1 MLFRSFAGSDI
12 QGLVDVSVGDVWTAV
27 VNGLTIVF
35 ADRQADIFPVLSQ
48 GERVLLVGVS
58 DAGLLPEPGRVC
70 GELLVVGDSDAQ
82 DAVFINE
89 FPGRRGVESVTVV
102 VAATDSVD
110 AVLFGLYTNVYNQG
124 LGIPMSIAVLD
135 RGPVRER
142 SAAREFASPTL
153 NSDVSSVLMRD
164 GQAFGLF
171 EGDNRLVSD
180 EVVVELHGDVVRTV
194 ALSPTSGIDV
204 SLRDNRFWLERTAY
218 AFEQRQAIPG
228 SDAGGP
234 VWSWSRPVS
243 HQQSIMGSIAV
254 QVLFERS
261 LSGVTVA
268 REDVSTGSPGRLD
281 VQEGGGAPIPRIEGG
296 VEGGGTLGEELT
308 RTVTV
313 PNMHTVQAA
322 DVRVKRPVSPEY
334 PDAARRMDLGYVECP
349 VEVYVDE
356 SGSPYD
362 VELGGCPAVFHD
374 NARTALMRS
383 RWYPHRVN
391 GQKVAGVVVKHSRTD
406 RKSVV

>member
-1 MLFRSFAGSDI
+1 MVPRIGLVSLCGLMLGVAAHAQDPSLIAELAPEYSAPLYSSNNVGNATGIVLPQVSSRMSKNYNCVDFAGSDI

-204 SLRDNRFWLERTAY
+204 SLRDNRFWLERT
-218 AFEQRQAIPG
+218 
-228 SDAGGP
+228 
-234 VWSWSRPVS
+234 
-243 HQQSIMGSIAV
+243 
-254 QVLFERS
+254 
-261 LSGVTVA
+261 
-268 REDVSTGSPGRLD
+268 
-281 VQEGGGAPIPRIEGG
+281 
-296 VEGGGTLGEELT
+296 
-308 RTVTV
+308 
-313 PNMHTVQAA
+313 
-322 DVRVKRPVSPEY
+322 
-334 PDAARRMDLGYVECP
+334 
-349 VEVYVDE
+349 
-356 SGSPYD
+356 
-362 VELGGCPAVFHD
+362 
-374 NARTALMRS
+374 
-383 RWYPHRVN
+383 
-391 GQKVAGVVVKHSRTD
+391 D